1 MQELVQPV
9 VSVPFKL
16 SNGVSL
22 KATAHARMIKSS
34 HRVDAKSIGIDWN
47 AIYVGISLD
56 SGEYGPRIVD
66 YMDICAE
73 DAEYYLN
80 EKLVRISSALGSA
93 DHFQAMQ
100 NAVFLALHNVK
111 QLKKD

>member
-1 MQELVQPV
+1 MTKLVQPV
-9 VSVPFKL
+9 VSIPFKL

-22 KATAHARMIKSS
+22 KATAHVRMIKNS
-34 HRVDAKSIGIDWN
+34 HRVDAKTIGIDWN
-47 AIYVGISLD
+47 TVYVGISLD

-80 EKLVRISSALGSA
+80 EKLVSVSAAFGSA
-93 DHFQAMQ
+93 EHFHAMQ